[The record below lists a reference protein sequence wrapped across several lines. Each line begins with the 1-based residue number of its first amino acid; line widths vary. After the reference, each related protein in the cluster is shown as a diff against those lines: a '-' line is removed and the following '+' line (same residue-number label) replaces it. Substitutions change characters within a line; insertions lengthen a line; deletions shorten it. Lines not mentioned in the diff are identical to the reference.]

1 MNLYKTIIS
10 IASIL
15 VLASSCC
22 KEENGGVLVNKPGWV
37 SMQTNEVVENP
48 AWEATENLTPFSSM
62 VATIA
67 LDESFIPADMIDIG
81 DIVAAFCN
89 GECLGTTTA
98 NWSSA
103 YGCRFYLYIQ
113 QPGDN
118 AKDITIG
125 YYSTKRKSV
134 YYWPS
139 RLRYAT
145 DSKEGT
151 TAKPHILT
159 AAGENGGCLY
169 SVTTSLRLP
178 DTFDLALDSHDELAI
193 FSGDVCRTK
202 VSASGRKLP
211 GNNFEV
217 VIPMRN
223 LAEVFTIRYYSS
235 RDDRIYASSEYTL
248 DSSGKWSP
256 DTSVIEL
263 K

>member
-1 MNLYKTIIS
+1 MKLTNIIIS
-10 IASIL
+10 IASLL
-15 VLASSCC
+15 VLASGCS
-22 KEENGGVLVNKPGWV
+22 KEEEDIMANKPKWV
-37 SMQTNEVVENP
+37 TAQTNEVGESPRWV
-48 AWEATENLTPFSSM
+48 AVENLTPFSSM

-67 LDESFIPADMIDIG
+67 LDESFMPSGMIDAADM
-81 DIVAAFCN
+81 VAAFSN
-89 GECLGTTTA
+89 GQCLGTTTA
-98 NWSSA
+98 NWSSS

-202 VSASGRKLP
+202 VSASDRKLP